1 MGEGEKMKPNV
12 IIAMVILMISVIGV
26 VLLPDQDKSV
36 IILFLFAELASLIS
50 FYIFFSVVIPSLIPE
65 YRKVDENFNCGAN
78 ELYLTREELYSLES
92 PFGSVKEE

>member
-1 MGEGEKMKPNV
+1 MGGEQKMKPTV
-12 IIAMVILMISVIGV
+12 VIAMIILMISVIGAV
-26 VLLPDQDKSV
+26 FLPEQKGSV

-78 ELYLTREELYSLES
+78 EMYLSKEEMYSLEA
-92 PFGSVKEE
+92 PFGSVKDE